1 MDTLKKQLN
10 AECSYRMRDETMDMF
25 LAAMSVVELRAGEPL
40 IDYGALDSN
49 IYILKNG
56 IVRVAYFN
64 GFKELT
70 WAFGTPGTMMGSY
83 YPFYKHEPS
92 FFRFEACCDSV
103 FMKISKPGFVELT
116 RRSHDFAQWVM
127 WMSVEQLWLNEKK
140 LAIVNG
146 DAKERFEALMKNRPE
161 IMEKVSA
168 KVIASYIGI
177 TPQYLSYLK
186 RNFSSSRGEVST
198 DRDDFSSDP
207 DEKR

>member
-25 LAAMSVVELRAGEPL
+25 LGAMSEVELKTGEAL
-40 IDYGALDSN
+40 IPYGAIDTS
-49 IYILKNG
+49 IYVLKSG

-70 WAFGTPGTMMGSY
+70 YAFGTPGTMMGSY
-83 YPFYKHEPS
+83 YPFCKHEPS
-92 FFRFEACCDSV
+92 FFKFEACCGSV
-103 FMKISKPGFVELT
+103 FMKISKPAFVELT

-146 DAKERFEALMKNRPE
+146 DAKERFESLLENRPE
-161 IMEKVSA
+161 IIENVSS
-168 KVIASYIGI
+168 KIIASYIGI
-177 TPQYLSYLK
+177 TPQYFSWLK
-186 RNFSSSRGEVST
+186 RNFVPKT
-198 DRDDFSSDP
+198 
-207 DEKR
+207 EK